1 LNIGGFRLSLSEP
14 LVQAIHTIHQRLSH
28 LSAPWLIGGS
38 CGLILQN
45 LAIQSTPRDL
55 DIYVDRV
62 FIEKFHHAL
71 SEFATDPPVIST
83 TERYESILAHYQIA
97 GITLEIVGGFHIHV
111 TGATYQ
117 TRVAELLYSFSSIID
132 LAGTKIHVMPL
143 AHELLFNLFRQRPDR
158 YELIADAIR
167 AQIDMHISCLNTL
180 LASNRIDHRWILQ
193 IANLLHIKESELS
206 PSGGAAL

>member
-1 LNIGGFRLSLSEP
+1 MKLSAP

-62 FIEKFHHAL
+62 FIDEFHNAL
-71 SEFATDPPVIST
+71 CDFVTAPPVLSA

-97 GITLEIVGGFHIHV
+97 GITLEIVGGFHVHA

-117 TRVAELLYSFSSIID
+117 TRVTELLYSFSSIID

-143 AHELLFNLFRQRPDR
+143 AHELLFNLFRERPDR
-158 YELIADAIR
+158 YELIAQAIR
-167 AQIDMHISCLNTL
+167 AQMDMHLSCLKTL
-180 LASNRIDHRWILQ
+180 LACNRIDHRWIHQ
-193 IANLLHIKESELS
+193 IANLLHIQESELS